1 VSGASA
7 PDRSDRLTFVALA
20 LFAAVLWFATL
31 SLRPLFNTDE
41 GRYAEI
47 PREML
52 ASGEWAIPHLN
63 GLLYFEKPPLQYW
76 ATAVSLSLFGRNEF
90 GARFYLALCAAGAV
104 FAAALAARRLWG
116 PAAALRT
123 AALLPSMLLFLIMG
137 QLLTLD
143 MSLTAYM
150 TVALA
155 AFLAAQSA
163 ERRAERLLML
173 VAWAAT
179 ALGVMTKGPV
189 AAAIPGAVLVLYSLW
204 SRDFSPWRRLHAVA
218 GGLLFLALAL
228 PWYVV
233 AAQRVPGFLEF
244 FFIHEHVAR
253 FLTPSANREQV
264 FWFFLPVL
272 LLGSLPWTLPALR
285 ALCRDW
291 RSPGRRDL
299 GGRAAGFDAR
309 LFLRLWVL
317 FVLGFFSLSDSKLI
331 PYVLPALPA
340 LALLAAS
347 LPEEILG
354 RDIMRTAV
362 LTVAVA
368 LALGLA
374 CWLVPAHVEVS
385 ERSPY
390 FLTLTRPLVR
400 IAVLLALS
408 GVYVLAQRRRGV
420 TRSAVFLGVGWC
432 LSGLLLMQAA
442 AGVAPVYSGIVL
454 ARALPVP
461 DAPIFSVATYDQTL
475 PFYWAR
481 TVRLVAYRG
490 ELDFGLT
497 RDPAAEVP
505 DIDRFIEIW
514 AAEPRAYAVMETKT
528 FEELEG
534 RQVPM
539 RELAHD
545 ANRVLV
551 GRQ

>member
-1 VSGASA
+1 LSVASA

-52 ASGEWAIPHLN
+52 ASGDWAIPHLN

-90 GARFYLALCAAGAV
+90 GARFYMAVCALGAV
-104 FAAALAARRLWG
+104 LAAALAARRLWG

-123 AALLPSMLLFLIMG
+123 AAVLPSMLLFLIMG

-163 ERRAERLLML
+163 ERREERLLML

-179 ALGVMTKGPV
+179 ALGVLTKGPV

-228 PWYVV
+228 PWYMV

-285 ALCRDW
+285 GLCRGW
-291 RSPGRRDL
+291 RSPGGR
-299 GGRAAGFDAR
+299 GRAAGFDAS

-354 RDIMRTAV
+354 RDVLRTAV

-368 LALGLA
+368 FALGLA
-374 CWLVPAHVEVS
+374 CWLVPTHVEPS
-385 ERSPY
+385 NRSPY
-390 FLTLTRPLVR
+390 FLALVRPLAR
-400 IAVLLALS
+400 IAVLLAVS

-442 AGVAPVYSGIVL
+442 AGLAPVYSGVAL
-454 ARALPVP
+454 ARALPKP
-461 DAPIFSVATYDQTL
+461 EFDAPIYSIATYDQTL

-505 DIDRFIEIW
+505 DIDRFVELW

-528 FEELEG
+528 FAELQG
-534 RQVPM
+534 RHVPM
-539 RELAHD
+539 REIAHD

-551 GRQ
+551 ARQ

>member
-1 VSGASA
+1 LSRADA
-7 PDRSDRLTFVALA
+7 AQRSDLITYGALA

-31 SLRPLFNTDE
+31 PLRPLFNTDE

-52 ASGEWAIPHLN
+52 ASGDWAIPHLN

-76 ATAVSLSLFGRNEF
+76 ATALSLSIFGRNEL
-90 GARFYLALCAAGAV
+90 GARFYTALCALGAV
-104 FAAALAARRLWG
+104 LAAALAARRLWG
-116 PAAALRT
+116 PAAAMRT
-123 AALLPSMLLFLIMG
+123 TALLPSMLLFLIMG

-150 TVALA
+150 TAALA

-163 ERRAERLLML
+163 DRRHERLLML

-179 ALGVMTKGPV
+179 ALGVLTKGPV

-204 SRDFSPWRRLHAVA
+204 SRDFSPWRRLHAA
-218 GGLLFLALAL
+218 SGGALFLAIAL
-228 PWYVV
+228 PWYLL
-233 AAQRVPGFLEF
+233 AAHRVPGFLEF

-253 FLTPSANREQV
+253 FLTPSAHREQV
-264 FWFFLPVL
+264 FWFFVPVL
-272 LLGSLPWTLPALR
+272 LLGSLPWTLPAVR
-285 ALCRDW
+285 SLCRGW
-291 RSPGRRDL
+291 RQ
-299 GGRAAGFDAR
+299 RAAGFDPS

-317 FVLGFFSLSDSKLI
+317 FVLGLFSVSDSKLI

-347 LPEEILG
+347 LPDEILD
-354 RDIMRTAV
+354 RDITWTAW

-368 LALGLA
+368 FALGLA
-374 CWLVPAHVEVS
+374 CWLVPARVAPS

-390 FLTLTRPLVR
+390 FLTLARPLAE
-400 IAVLLALS
+400 IAVLLAAS
-408 GVYVLAQRRRGV
+408 GAYVLAQRRRGA
-420 TRSAVFLGVGWC
+420 TRGAAFLGVGWC
-432 LSGLLLMQAA
+432 LSGLLLAQAA
-442 AGVAPVYSGIVL
+442 AGLAPVYSGIEL
-454 ARALPVP
+454 ARALPEP
-461 DAPIFSVATYDQTL
+461 DGPVYSVGTYDQTL

-497 RDPAAEVP
+497 RDPLAEVP
-505 DIDRFIEIW
+505 DIDRFIALW
-514 AAEPRAYAVMETKT
+514 DGGPRAYAVMEKKT
-528 FEELEG
+528 FAEL
-534 RQVPM
+534 RDRHVPM
-539 RELAHD
+539 REIAYD

-551 GRQ
+551 ARH

>member
-1 VSGASA
+1 LSPADA
-7 PDRSDRLTFVALA
+7 PHRSDRLTYCALA

-52 ASGEWAIPHLN
+52 ASGDWAIPHLN

-76 ATAVSLSLFGRNEF
+76 ATAVSLSIFGQNEL
-90 GARFYLALCAAGAV
+90 GARFYTALCALGAV
-104 FAAALAARRLWG
+104 LAAALAARRLWG
-116 PAAALRT
+116 TAAAIRT

-155 AFLAAQSA
+155 AFLGAQSA
-163 ERRAERLLML
+163 NPRRERLLML

-179 ALGVMTKGPV
+179 ALGVLTKGPI

-204 SRDFSPWRRLHAVA
+204 SRDFSPWRRLHAAA
-218 GGLLFLALAL
+218 GVGLFLAIAL

-233 AAQRVPGFLEF
+233 AAHRVPGFLEF

-253 FLTPSANREQV
+253 YLTPSANREEI
-264 FWFFLPVL
+264 FWFFVPVL
-272 LLGSLPWTLPALR
+272 LLGSMPWTVPALR
-285 ALCRDW
+285 ALCRGW
-291 RSPGRRDL
+291 RLRTP
-299 GGRAAGFDAR
+299 GFDPS

-317 FVLGFFSLSDSKLI
+317 FVLVFFSLSDSKLI

-347 LPEEILG
+347 LPEELLE
-354 RDIMRTAV
+354 RDLKRTAF
-362 LTVAVA
+362 LTLAVA

-374 CWLVPAHVEVS
+374 CLLVPAHVAPS

-390 FLTLTRPLVR
+390 FLPLARPLAQ
-400 IAVLLALS
+400 IAVLLAAS
-408 GVYVLAQRRRGV
+408 GVYVLAQGRRGA
-420 TRSAVFLGVGWC
+420 TRSAVFLAVGWC
-432 LSGLLLMQAA
+432 LSGLLLVQAA
-442 AGVAPVYSGIVL
+442 AGVAPVYSGVEL
-454 ARALPVP
+454 ARALPKP
-461 DAPIFSVATYDQTL
+461 DAPVYSVATYDQTL
-475 PFYWAR
+475 PFYWGR

-490 ELDFGLT
+490 ELDFGIT

-505 DIDRFIEIW
+505 DIDQFIEIW
-514 AAEPRAYAVMETKT
+514 DREPRAYAVMEKKT
-528 FEELEG
+528 FAVLED
-534 RQVPM
+534 RHVPM
-539 RELAHD
+539 REIAHD

-551 GRQ
+551 ARQ

>member
-1 VSGASA
+1 MSGASA
-7 PDRSDRLTFVALA
+7 PDRSDRLTFAALA

-228 PWYVV
+228 PWYMV

-285 ALCRDW
+285 GLCRGW
-291 RSPGRRDL
+291 RSPGGR
-299 GGRAAGFDAR
+299 GRAAGFDAS

-354 RDIMRTAV
+354 RDVLRTAV

-368 LALGLA
+368 FALGLA
-374 CWLVPAHVEVS
+374 CWLVPTHVEPS
-385 ERSPY
+385 NRSPY
-390 FLTLTRPLVR
+390 FLALVRPLAR
-400 IAVLLALS
+400 IAVLLAVS

-442 AGVAPVYSGIVL
+442 AGLAPVYSGVAL
-454 ARALPVP
+454 ARALPKP
-461 DAPIFSVATYDQTL
+461 EFDAPIYSIATYDQTL

-505 DIDRFIEIW
+505 DIDRFVELW

-528 FEELEG
+528 FAELQG
-534 RQVPM
+534 RHVPM
-539 RELAHD
+539 REIAHD

-551 GRQ
+551 ARQ